1 MSNQNLLLKY
11 NVSPIKQIATIKV
24 LYSTIKIVGILGV
37 VIFTCKY
44 KNVCK
49 NQILPK
55 FYYIRPTF
63 TQYLSNSF
71 IISNLFINSF
81 LMDIVKLLF
90 GVNYGWFFSFNIAGR
105 GFSFRLKKKTNLV
118 SLKIK
123 IGYSH
128 FVFIPVDKQILV
140 KIAKK
145 RNKLI
150 LFSLNFWILSKLV
163 WQLRNLRSKHTYKI
177 QGIFFFNEKIKVK
190 PGKKKQI

>member
-55 FYYIRPTF
+55 FYYIKPTF

-90 GVNYGWFFSFNIAGR
+90 GVNYG
-105 GFSFRLKKKTNLV
+105 
-118 SLKIK
+118 
-123 IGYSH
+123 
-128 FVFIPVDKQILV
+128 
-140 KIAKK
+140 
-145 RNKLI
+145 
-150 LFSLNFWILSKLV
+150 
-163 WQLRNLRSKHTYKI
+163 
-177 QGIFFFNEKIKVK
+177 
-190 PGKKKQI
+190 